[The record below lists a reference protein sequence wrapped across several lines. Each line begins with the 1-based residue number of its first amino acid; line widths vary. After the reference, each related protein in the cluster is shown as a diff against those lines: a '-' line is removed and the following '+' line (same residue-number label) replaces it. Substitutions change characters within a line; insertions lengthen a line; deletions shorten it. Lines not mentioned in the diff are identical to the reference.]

1 MVSSTGWILLSLRG
15 SRSEVIPIKFII
27 LGDCL
32 VIFKNAN
39 IYTQIIDVG
48 VLQCRDCLVI
58 FTNANIYT
66 QIIGVGV
73 LHLHL

>member
-32 VIFKNAN
+32 VIFT
-39 IYTQIIDVG
+39 I
-48 VLQCRDCLVI
+48 
-58 FTNANIYT
+58 ANIYT

-73 LHLHL
+73 ELGGGGALSGRDL

>member
-32 VIFKNAN
+32 VIFTIAKIN
-39 IYTQIIDVG
+39 
-48 VLQCRDCLVI
+48 
-58 FTNANIYT
+58 T
-66 QIIGVGV
+66 QIIGIGV
-73 LHLHL
+73 ELGGGRALSGREL

>member
-32 VIFKNAN
+32 VIFTIAN
-39 IYTQIIDVG
+39 INTQIIS
-48 VLQCRDCLVI
+48 
-58 FTNANIYT
+58 
-66 QIIGVGV
+66 IGLELGGGRA
-73 LHLHL
+73 LSGREF